1 MGKPAHVA
9 LEQLPQVGHA
19 VFQHRD
25 AVDAHA
31 PGKALIDVG
40 IDAAGAQHIRMHH
53 AAAENLEPVLAL
65 AETDFALV
73 APTLDIDLE
82 RRLGEGKERRAESHV
97 DVIDLEE
104 GLAELMQDP
113 FEMTEMRTLVDHKA
127 L

>member
-1 MGKPAHVA
+1 MAEPADVV

-25 AVDAHA
+25 AIDADA
-31 PGKALIDVG
+31 PGKTLIEVG

-65 AETDFALV
+65 AETDFSLV
-73 APTLDIDLE
+73 APALDVDLE
-82 RRLGEGKERRAESHV
+82 RRLGEGKERRAEAHV

-104 GLAELMQDP
+104 RLAELVQDP
-113 FEMTEMRTLVDHKA
+113 FQVTEM
-127 L
+127 